1 MVITPKEVYIAE
13 DSVKPSHVLARL
25 PLEPVKGVWRHVRAE
40 WTGDRMAVRIDGQ
53 ELSAQHPFL
62 ATPKTRSWIAG
73 AKSAEVR
80 NLVIKGISQ

>member
-1 MVITPKEVYIAE
+1 
-13 DSVKPSHVLARL
+13 
-25 PLEPVKGVWRHVRAE
+25 VRVE

-80 NLVIKGISQ
+80 NLVIKGVPQ